1 MQKIKS
7 RHLFHIFRIQVRGLE
22 INKVRKF
29 CAGIFSFNKAEIFSI
44 AGLWSKFLTQLK
56 VKRASKMRRL
66 LFSKSLVLLFVVCS
80 FQSTA
85 QTARGNYNFL
95 DFQQKPY
102 YFGIT
107 LGFNSADFRV
117 FHSRTFILNDSIQT
131 AQSVTGPGF
140 NLGIVT
146 NLKIGDYFDFRFL
159 PTLSF
164 AERNIEFTAAADG
177 RLLPIRKIESVF
189 VEMPFHIRYKSA
201 PYKDMRLFVIT
212 GVKYGF
218 DVASDSNT
226 RQADSIVKIAPTDF
240 AMEVG
245 AGIQFF
251 FPYFIFSPE
260 FKMSYGLGN
269 VLIFDEDLE
278 ESRVIEKILS
288 RTFTLSLHFEG

>member
-1 MQKIKS
+1 MQKTKS
-7 RHLFHIFRIQVRGLE
+7 WHLFYLFGIQIILLCCLLP
-22 INKVRKF
+22 N
-29 CAGIFSFNKAEIFSI
+29 
-44 AGLWSKFLTQLK
+44 
-56 VKRASKMRRL
+56 AS
-66 LFSKSLVLLFVVCS
+66 V
-80 FQSTA
+80 A
-85 QTARGNYNFL
+85 QNARGNYNFL

-107 LGFNSADFRV
+107 LGFNRADYRV
-117 FHSRTFILNDSIQT
+117 FHSKTFVLNDSIQT
-131 AQSVTGPGF
+131 AESVTGPGF

-164 AERNIEFTAAADG
+164 AERTIEYTAARNG
-177 RLLPIRKIESVF
+177 SLLPRRKIESVF
-189 VEMPFHIRYKSA
+189 VELPFHIRYKSA

-226 RQADSIVKIAPTDF
+226 RQADSIVKVAPTDF
-240 AMEVG
+240 AAEVG

-269 VLIFDEDLE
+269 VLIFDSDLE

-288 RTFTLSLHFEG
+288 RTFTFSLHFEG

>member
-1 MQKIKS
+1 MQKVKS
-7 RHLFHIFRIQVRGLE
+7 WYLFYLFGIQ
-22 INKVRKF
+22 I
-29 CAGIFSFNKAEIFSI
+29 I
-44 AGLWSKFLTQLK
+44 
-56 VKRASKMRRL
+56 L
-66 LFSKSLVLLFVVCS
+66 LLSLSPSSL
-80 FQSTA
+80 QA
-85 QTARGNYNFL
+85 QNARGNYNFL

-107 LGFNSADFRV
+107 LGFNNADFRV
-117 FHSRTFILNDSIQT
+117 FHSRSFVLNDSIET

-164 AERNIEFTAAADG
+164 A
-177 RLLPIRKIESVF
+177 
-189 VEMPFHIRYKSA
+189 PFHIRYKSA

-226 RQADSIVKIAPTDF
+226 RQSDFIVKVAPTDF
-240 AMEVG
+240 SAEVG

-269 VLIFDEDLE
+269 VLIFDQDLE